1 MVYAAEL
8 VPRMPMFNNL
18 VDLEFLSP
26 WSIDLDCAALW
37 TLLQKSPCLKAL
49 KFSGVIS
56 SDLQCLLSCI
66 CSILLLIYHEG

>member
-49 KFSGVIS
+49 KYSG
-56 SDLQCLLSCI
+56 D
-66 CSILLLIYHEG
+66 LIYNVYYLVSVPSYC